1 MLPNKTP
8 ITKGSFA
15 LTKGS
20 VALTKGSFALTKEEI
35 MEQNDNTLKYIY
47 RTPENFI
54 QFFNN
59 ELLDVAV
66 IPLCIVFIVYK
77 IGLKTL

>member
-15 LTKGS
+15 LTIK
-20 VALTKGSFALTKEEI
+20 ALTIEEI
-35 MEQNDNTLKYIY
+35 KEQNDNTLKYIY
-47 RTPENFI
+47 RTPENF
-54 QFFNN
+54 FNIFYN
-59 ELLDVAV
+59 ELLDIAV
-66 IPLCIVFIVYK
+66 LPLCIVFIVYK

>member
-15 LTKGS
+15 LTIK
-20 VALTKGSFALTKEEI
+20 ALTIEEI
-35 MEQNDNTLKYIY
+35 KEQNDNTLKYIY
-47 RTPENFI
+47 RTPENFLQI
-54 QFFNN
+54 FYN
-59 ELLDVAV
+59 ELLDN
-66 IPLCIVFIVYK
+66 ITIMPLCIVFIVYK

>member
-1 MLPNKTP
+1 MLSNKTP
-8 ITKGSFA
+8 ITKGIFALTKGSFA

-20 VALTKGSFALTKEEI
+20 VALTKEEI

-47 RTPENFI
+47 RTPENFLQI
-54 QFFNN
+54 FYN
-59 ELLDVAV
+59 ELLDIAV
-66 IPLCIVFIVYK
+66 LPLCIVFIVYK

>member
-1 MLPNKTP
+1 MLSNKTP
-8 ITKGSFA
+8 LTKGSFA

-20 VALTKGSFALTKEEI
+20 VALTIEEI
-35 MEQNDNTLKYIY
+35 KEQNDITLKYIY
-47 RTPENFI
+47 RTPEIFL
-54 QFFNN
+54 QFFYN

-66 IPLCIVFIVYK
+66 LPLCVVFIVYK